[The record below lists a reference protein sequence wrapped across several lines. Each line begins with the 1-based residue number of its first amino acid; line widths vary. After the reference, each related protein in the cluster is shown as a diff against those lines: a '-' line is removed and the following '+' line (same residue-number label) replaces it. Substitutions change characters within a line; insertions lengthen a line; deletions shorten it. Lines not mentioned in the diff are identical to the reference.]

1 MCDVSSLSE
10 FANMCVCVSPC
21 VEIIRSK
28 KTEKNL
34 LDSANITTVKLKIQS
49 GVLNQNKN
57 KNGRREI
64 ALFIYLQKKSSQQHE
79 WRAATEGERER
90 EKQSIKTQNIQTKNT
105 KNPSV
110 FECCFIF
117 IFVLIVRA
125 DVG

>member
-90 EKQSIKTQNIQTKNT
+90 EKN
-105 KNPSV
+105 
-110 FECCFIF
+110 
-117 IFVLIVRA
+117 RA
-125 DVG
+125 